1 MRCCQVRP
9 SRLNMTSM
17 YVDENPKEL
26 PDPLPPK
33 KKEKKNSYKNL
44 NK

>member
-26 PDPLPPK
+26 PPQK
-33 KKEKKNSYKNL
+33 KRKEKLIQKFK
-44 NK
+44 